1 MMLESST
8 GELPA
13 SAEVMYCVDKGYS
26 TLIHYAAL
34 KGLTV
39 PRAAMTESQGQQGRV
54 LSGADG

>member
-1 MMLESST
+1 MLESST
-8 GELPA
+8 GELLA
-13 SAEVMYCVDKGYS
+13 NAESKYRVDKGDS
-26 TLIHYAAL
+26 TLKHYAAL